1 MVHAGPP
8 PLQTLSL
15 NRGTSKRTPRLSP
28 NERQSK
34 PIRPGGKKEFFGEG
48 RGDGVLWI
56 HLSVFF
62 RVVFGMQVQRPMD
75 RRCTKCVREGEFGA
89 GLLGGA
95 RAPLRF

>member
-1 MVHAGPP
+1 VHAGPP

-34 PIRPGGKKEFFGEG
+34 PLRPGGKKEFFGEG

-62 RVVFGMQVQRPMD
+62 FVLSLECKSSGQWIAA
-75 RRCTKCVREGEFGA
+75 VRSVYEKGSSA
-89 GLLGGA
+89 LG
-95 RAPLRF
+95 F